1 MFQLIMLCLLLVLFI
16 ASLGQ
21 AAAQAE
27 HRCEDT
33 VQALRDG
40 LEVMAKALKEQNEAN
55 QALVTFMLGSIPPR
69 TGYEDLD
76 YASSPLLYRLLPTTT
91 PSYAQNSTQGTT
103 STTTTSTTTMT
114 STTVAYETIVP
125 HITTTST
132 TPSYSPT
139 PIDEHL
145 PGY

>member
-1 MFQLIMLCLLLVLFI
+1 M
-16 ASLGQ
+16 G
-21 AAAQAE
+21 AQAE

-69 TGYEDLD
+69 TGFEDLD

-103 STTTTSTTTMT
+103 STTTTSN
-114 STTVAYETIVP
+114 TVAYETIVP

-132 TPSYSPT
+132 TPSYSPA
-139 PIDEHL
+139 PIDE
-145 PGY
+145 